1 MADDDKKLSYEEAAE
16 QLGLTVDQLRD
27 LRADGRI
34 RDHADYGNWTFK
46 AEDVQALKAELE
58 AEAAEP
64 PPAADPQADDKPSA
78 EDPKTPGATRS
89 YSSSKYEPGASN
101 STSGTSKYQSDS
113 YTTPKYETTKY

>member
-58 AEAAEP
+58 AEAAAP
-64 PPAADPQADDKPSA
+64 PPAAARGRAAGGSGRSLA
-78 EDPKTPGATRS
+78 PGGGARS
-89 YSSSKYEPGASN
+89 SR
-101 STSGTSKYQSDS
+101 
-113 YTTPKYETTKY
+113 

>member
-1 MADDDKKLSYEEAAE
+1 MADDNKKLSYEEAAE

-64 PPAADPQADDKPSA
+64 PPAADPNT
-78 EDPKTPGATRS
+78 KTFIVVV
-89 YSSSKYEPGASN
+89 
-101 STSGTSKYQSDS
+101 TSEGFTFNRLNA
-113 YTTPKYETTKY
+113 